1 MKTFVIAVLA
11 ALALQVMASSTP
23 EEMYGM
29 YDKDGKYREMS
40 AKVEQMKHKADEAR
54 AEENGRKMRILLVS
68 LFIGFVPVVA
78 VGGKVIRK
86 QTWKTNSS
94 GTAQALVMA
103 FAGGAVLFAFNY
115 GWLYMKLFQEEIFKL
130 ILSLVFILLLIALG
144 FYLAR
149 KRK

>member
-29 YDKDGKYREMS
+29 YDKDGKYREMR

-78 VGGKVIRK
+78 VGGQVLQASRHE
-86 QTWKTNSS
+86 
-94 GTAQALVMA
+94 AQSRPRRCPRRRRHRPS
-103 FAGGAVLFAFNY
+103 AGRGRPVARRAVRQ
-115 GWLYMKLFQEEIFKL
+115 KP
-130 ILSLVFILLLIALG
+130 
-144 FYLAR
+144 R
-149 KRK
+149 